1 MRTLTIEE
9 KLQHFTMVTIESV
22 HEECEKSLEEFKRE
36 QDWKF
41 ETHKEQHLKEVR
53 IREKTLRDAIERKA
67 SKEYTYEQLHIKRK
81 INHKQNE
88 LKARLFE
95 LVEKRLNDFKETNEY
110 KELIIKEIKEA
121 QNIAKDSELK
131 VYIGSNDENML
142 EAIYKE
148 CGISPALSDNIVKGG
163 MRAEIPSKNILIDN
177 TFETKIGE
185 AWEKFIITL

>member
-1 MRTLTIEE
+1 MTIEE

-22 HEECEKSLEEFKRE
+22 HEECEKSLEEFKKE

-53 IREKTLRDAIERKA
+53 IKEKTLRDAIERKA

-88 LKARLFE
+88 LRNRVFD
-95 LVEKRLNDFKETNEY
+95 LVEKELADFVETNEY
-110 KELIIKEIKEA
+110 RELLLKEIKDALDVAKESEILIYVGPKDENIIEDVYR
-121 QNIAKDSELK
+121 QYGIKLLINENIA
-131 VYIGSNDENML
+131 
-142 EAIYKE
+142 
-148 CGISPALSDNIVKGG
+148 KGG

-177 TFETKIGE
+177 TFETKISE
-185 AWEKFIITL
+185 AKEKFIITL

>member
-1 MRTLTIEE
+1 MTIEE

-22 HEECEKSLEEFKRE
+22 HEECEKSLEEFKKE

-53 IREKTLRDAIERKA
+53 IREKALRDAIERKA

-88 LKARLFE
+88 LKSRLFK
-95 LVEKRLNDFKETNEY
+95 LVEERLGSFKETKEY
-110 KELIIKEIKEA
+110 KDLIIKEIKEA

-131 VYIGSNDENML
+131 VYVGNSDENL
-142 EAIYKE
+142 LDDIYKE
-148 CGISPALSDNIVKGG
+148 CGLRPALSEHIVKGG
-163 MRAEIPSKNILIDN
+163 MRAEIPSKNILMDN
-177 TFETKIGE
+177 TFETKISE
-185 AWEKFIITL
+185 AKEKFIITL

>member
-1 MRTLTIEE
+1 MTIEE

-22 HEECEKSLEEFKRE
+22 HEECEKSLEEFKKE

-53 IREKTLRDAIERKA
+53 IKEKTLRDAIERKA

-88 LKARLFE
+88 LKARLFQ
-95 LVEKRLNDFKETNEY
+95 LVEDRLNEFRKTKDY
-110 KELIIKEIKEA
+110 KELIIKEIKDA
-121 QNIAKDSELK
+121 NNIARDSQLD
-131 VYIGSNDENML
+131 VYIGSSDEYL
-142 EAIYKE
+142 IADIYMA
-148 CGISPALSDNIVKGG
+148 CGITPLLSEHITKGG

-177 TFETKIGE
+177 TFETKISE
-185 AWEKFIITL
+185 AKEKFIITL

>member
-1 MRTLTIEE
+1 MTIEE

-53 IREKTLRDAIERKA
+53 IKEKTLRDAIERQA

-88 LKARLFE
+88 LRARVFD
-95 LVEKRLNDFKETNEY
+95 LVEKELMAFRETKEY
-110 KELIIKEIKEA
+110 RELIMKEIKEA
-121 QNIAKDSELK
+121 KDIARASEIL
-131 VYIGSNDENML
+131 VYVGSGDESII
-142 EAIYKE
+142 EDAYE
-148 CGISPALSDNIVKGG
+148 QYGIRPMVSENIVKGG

-177 TFETKIGE
+177 TFETKISE
-185 AWEKFIITL
+185 AKEKFIITL

>member
-1 MRTLTIEE
+1 MTIEE

>member
-1 MRTLTIEE
+1 MTIEE

-22 HEECEKSLEEFKRE
+22 HEECEKSLEEFKKE

-53 IREKTLRDAIERKA
+53 IKEKTLRDAIERKA

-88 LKARLFE
+88 LRNRLFD
-95 LVEKRLNDFKETNEY
+95 LVEKELADFVETSEY
-110 KELIIKEIKEA
+110 RELLLKEIKDA
-121 QNIAKDSELK
+121 LDIAKESEILIYVGTK
-131 VYIGSNDENML
+131 DENII
-142 EAIYKE
+142 EDVYKKYGVKLLINE
-148 CGISPALSDNIVKGG
+148 SIVKGG

-177 TFETKIGE
+177 TFETKISE
-185 AWEKFIITL
+185 AKEKFIITL

>member
-1 MRTLTIEE
+1 MTIEE

-22 HEECEKSLEEFKRE
+22 HEECEKSLEEFKKE

-53 IREKTLRDAIERKA
+53 IKEKTLRDAIERKA

-88 LKARLFE
+88 LRNRVFD
-95 LVEKRLNDFKETNEY
+95 LVEKELADFVETKDY
-110 KELIIKEIKEA
+110 RELLDKEIKEA
-121 QNIAKDSELK
+121 MDVAKGSELFIF
-131 VYIGSNDENML
+131 IGPKDENII
-142 EAIYKE
+142 EDIYKKYGVKLLINE
-148 CGISPALSDNIVKGG
+148 SIVKGG

-177 TFETKIGE
+177 TFETKISE
-185 AWEKFIITL
+185 AREKFIITL

>member
-1 MRTLTIEE
+1 MTIEE

-22 HEECEKSLEEFKRE
+22 HEECEKSLEEFKKE

-53 IREKTLRDAIERKA
+53 IKEKTLRDAIERKA

-88 LKARLFE
+88 LRNRVFD
-95 LVEKRLNDFKETNEY
+95 LVEKELADFVETIEY
-110 KELIIKEIKEA
+110 RELLLKEIKDALDIAKESEIFIYVGPKDENIIEDVYK
-121 QNIAKDSELK
+121 QHGIKLLINENIA
-131 VYIGSNDENML
+131 
-142 EAIYKE
+142 
-148 CGISPALSDNIVKGG
+148 KGG

-177 TFETKIGE
+177 TFETKISE
-185 AWEKFIITL
+185 AKEKFIITL

>member
-1 MRTLTIEE
+1 MTIEE

-22 HEECEKSLEEFKRE
+22 HEECEKSLEEFKKE

-53 IREKTLRDAIERKA
+53 IKEKTLRDAIERQA

-88 LKARLFE
+88 LRARLFE
-95 LVEKRLNDFKETNEY
+95 LVEKELMSFRETKEY
-110 KELIIKEIKEA
+110 RELLMKEIKEA
-121 QNIAKDSELK
+121 MDIAKESELLVYVGPKDEGIIQDAYKQYGIKLMINENIA
-131 VYIGSNDENML
+131 
-142 EAIYKE
+142 
-148 CGISPALSDNIVKGG
+148 KGG

-177 TFETKIGE
+177 TFETKISE
-185 AWEKFIITL
+185 AKEKFIITL